1 MADRIKVYEE
11 KTRKGV
17 PVWAWLLPLL
27 LLALL
32 ALLFLR
38 HRPAAPATD
47 AAVPA
52 TATAATGLPSLGAVH
67 FETDQATLTPDDQA
81 TLDRAAEAMKGNP
94 NVRLRLEGYT
104 DSTGSDTHNLS
115 LSQQRALAVGT
126 YLKGKGVDT
135 SHLSGEGFGPANP
148 ADTNST
154 AAGKADNRRVELYT
168 QP

>member
-38 HRPAAPATD
+38 HRPAAPATN

-52 TATAATGLPSLGAVH
+52 TATASAGLPSLGAVH

-115 LSQQRALAVGT
+115 LSQQRALAVAT

>member
-11 KTRKGV
+11 KTGKGV

-27 LLALL
+27 LLVLL

-38 HRPAAPATD
+38 HRTTAPATV

-52 TATAATGLPSLGAVH
+52 TASASGLPSLGAVH
-67 FETDQATLTPDDQA
+67 FDTDQATLTPEDQA

-104 DSTGSDTHNLS
+104 DSTGSDTHNLT
-115 LSQQRALAVGT
+115 LSQQRALAVAT

-148 ADTNST
+148 TDTNTT
-154 AAGKADNRRVELYT
+154 ASGKADNRRVELYT